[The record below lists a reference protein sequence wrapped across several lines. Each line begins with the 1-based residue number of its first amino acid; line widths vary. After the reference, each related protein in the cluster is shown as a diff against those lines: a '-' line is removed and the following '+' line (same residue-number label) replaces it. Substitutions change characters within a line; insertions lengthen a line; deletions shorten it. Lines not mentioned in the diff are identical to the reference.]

1 MNASKEDLKEIEN
14 VLDRLEKV
22 AESFCELMAGYR
34 QKQVFND
41 SEKAGSFAD
50 VLEKATLDLRVVYGE
65 VSEVQNEIE
74 KENIQAYRPSLFNLI
89 LRLLTLGLVGGRR

>member
-1 MNASKEDLKEIEN
+1 MSTEKEDLKEIEI
-14 VLDRLEKV
+14 VLERLEKV

-41 SEKAGSFAD
+41 SEKAGGFAD
-50 VLEKATLDLRVVYGE
+50 VLEKATLDLRLVYGE

-74 KENIQAYRPSLFNLI
+74 KGCLQAYRPSLFNLI
-89 LRLLTLGLVGGRR
+89 LRLLTFGMVGGRR